1 MAEAIELYRQSVIG
15 VALIETLD
23 EMVASGAL
31 SPDLAMAVVMQF
43 DKSICHALD
52 KHVESRA
59 TFMGGNLHTYRYC
72 DSIWTLNLRN
82 TTFMNEEIETV
93 HPKVKIV
100 AYDMRMIEEPVEPIT
115 CQQCQ

>member
-1 MAEAIELYRQSVIG
+1 GGQRRAQPRARHGRRHAVRQES
-15 VALIETLD
+15 
-23 EMVASGAL
+23 M
-31 SPDLAMAVVMQF
+31 
-43 DKSICHALD
+43 CHALD

-59 TFMGGNLHTYRYC
+59 TFKGGNLRTYRYC

-93 HPKVKIV
+93 LPMVKIV

>member
-1 MAEAIELYRQSVIG
+1 MAEAIDLYRQSVIG

-43 DKSICHALD
+43 DKSMCHALD

-59 TFMGGNLHTYRYC
+59 TFKGGNLRTYRYC

-93 HPKVKIV
+93 LPMVKIV

>member
-1 MAEAIELYRQSVIG
+1 MAEAIDLYRHSAIG
-15 VALIETLD
+15 VALIETLN

-31 SPDLAMAVVMQF
+31 SPELAMAVIMQF
-43 DKSICHALD
+43 DK
-52 KHVESRA
+52 
-59 TFMGGNLHTYRYC
+59 GGNLRTYRFC

-93 HPKVKIV
+93 LPKVKIV
-100 AYDMRMIEEPVEPIT
+100 AYDMRLIEEPVVPIT